1 VLAVFV
7 VERIEAK
14 VEQLAIDKR
23 FTAREH
29 NPQRRIFKR
38 RKMLYHGT
46 RFRYG
51 ELNGFWTRTV
61 VAMVA
66 TVVAVMRDNP
76 IERIKRHTTY
86 RSDGKLNPNLGKC
99 LKPEK
104 RLPYAS
110 QKK

>member
-1 VLAVFV
+1 
-7 VERIEAK
+7 
-14 VEQLAIDKR
+14 
-23 FTAREH
+23 
-29 NPQRRIFKR
+29 
-38 RKMLYHGT
+38 MLYHGT

-66 TVVAVMRDNP
+66 TVVAVVRDNP

-86 RSDGKLNPNLGKC
+86 QIGGKLNSNLGKC